1 MRGKPTT
8 NVIYALIGKS
18 SIFALINLNL
28 KLMNDISKEIN
39 RIIDT
44 VIDCSKAAIG
54 NDHTSVTRDEVI
66 GRSKKENAVRVRC
79 LVAHFLY
86 KHGLSITTIG
96 MLLGKST
103 QAVRNKLG
111 MHDNFMRESQIYRI
125 VHAQIERTLKAN
137 AVDYGKS

>member
-1 MRGKPTT
+1 
-8 NVIYALIGKS
+8 
-18 SIFALINLNL
+18 
-28 KLMNDISKEIN
+28 MNDISKEIN

-86 KHGLSITTIG
+86 KHGLNA
-96 MLLGKST
+96 L
-103 QAVRNKLG
+103 
-111 MHDNFMRESQIYRI
+111 
-125 VHAQIERTLKAN
+125 AN
-137 AVDYGKS
+137 ALQ